1 MTAAPRRGV
10 RALLAL
16 AFLLALVFTAVHVV
30 RTVQDAIYW
39 RQHRDEPIQGWM
51 TVGFV
56 AHSYHVPPHVL
67 LLALGLP
74 LGPPPDKRPL
84 ADIAA
89 SRGLS
94 VDRLTAVLNSAIV
107 HARPP
112 YPAPPPPP
120 KGPGR

>member
-1 MTAAPRRGV
+1 MEHRTRRTG
-10 RALLAL
+10 RWLLAL
-16 AFLLALVFTAVHVV
+16 AFLLALGFTTVHVV

-67 LLALGLP
+67 LLALHLP
-74 LGPPPDKRPL
+74 LGPPPDKRTL

-89 SRGLS
+89 SRGQS
-94 VDRLTAVLNSAIV
+94 VDQLAAVLNDAIV

-112 YPAPPPPP
+112 YPPPPPP
-120 KGPGR
+120 PRRPRP